1 MSESKRILVVASHPD
16 DEVLGCGGTMAA
28 HADVGDVV
36 DVVIVVEGATSRD
49 AKRDTGKQAKALSA
63 LQQSACDAAQVLGAR
78 KPHFLGLSDNRLDG
92 MELIEVIKPIET
104 LINELKPQVVYTQ
117 HGGDLNVDHR
127 IVHQAVVT
135 ACRPAPGACVRA
147 IYGYETSA
155 YTLTVT
161 LTEGATGTDAFEVT
175 TPSED
180 SPAPTNG
187 ISHESSAVLAGEEA
201 HFGPFSAE
209 STALEVTL
217 SGTGDADLFVR
228 RDSAPTIANYDCRPY
243 LSDSEEICTLDGPGT
258 FYVMVSGYTD
268 STFDLSVAY

>member
-1 MSESKRILVVASHPD
+1 
-16 DEVLGCGGTMAA
+16 
-28 HADVGDVV
+28 
-36 DVVIVVEGATSRD
+36 
-49 AKRDTGKQAKALSA
+49 
-63 LQQSACDAAQVLGAR
+63 
-78 KPHFLGLSDNRLDG
+78 
-92 MELIEVIKPIET
+92 
-104 LINELKPQVVYTQ
+104 
-117 HGGDLNVDHR
+117 DLYVRREAEPTTNVFD
-127 IVHQAVVT
+127 
-135 ACRPAPGACVRA
+135 CRPYAGTSEESCEETGAGRYFIA

-161 LTEGATGTDAFEVT
+161 LTEGATGTAAFEVT

-209 STALEVTL
+209 SAALEVTL

-228 RDSAPTIANYDCRPY
+228 RDSAPTVADYDCRPY
-243 LSDSEEICTLDGPGT
+243 LPDSEEICTLDGPGT